1 MIHTIVG
8 LENAQIMRPA
18 YAVEYDYSLP
28 HQLHPTMETKRIEN
42 LYFAGQINGTSGY
55 EEAGAQ
61 GLIAGMNAALK
72 ANGSNPITLTRA
84 DSYIGVLIDDLITKS
99 TDEPYRM
106 FTSRA
111 EYRLLLRQDNADLR
125 LTVIGRKAGLVAGD
139 HWVLFEKKRDAIESE
154 IARLNKMRDG
164 SNSYAE
170 ILRRPEVSYASL
182 PIVDRNLAPE
192 ITQEVEIQL
201 KYEGYI
207 ARDLEQIERFRKLE
221 NKHLPEWMDYD
232 KIAAL
237 RFESRQKL
245 IRYRPD
251 SIGQASRIPGVTP
264 ADIAILIVWLKRAGA
279 SAA

>member
-1 MIHTIVG
+1 
-8 LENAQIMRPA
+8 
-18 YAVEYDYSLP
+18 
-28 HQLHPTMETKRIEN
+28 
-42 LYFAGQINGTSGY
+42 
-55 EEAGAQ
+55 
-61 GLIAGMNAALK
+61 
-72 ANGSNPITLTRA
+72 
-84 DSYIGVLIDDLITKS
+84 
-99 TDEPYRM
+99 
-106 FTSRA
+106 
-111 EYRLLLRQDNADLR
+111 
-125 LTVIGRKAGLVAGD
+125 
-139 HWVLFEKKRDAIESE
+139 LFEKKRDAIESE